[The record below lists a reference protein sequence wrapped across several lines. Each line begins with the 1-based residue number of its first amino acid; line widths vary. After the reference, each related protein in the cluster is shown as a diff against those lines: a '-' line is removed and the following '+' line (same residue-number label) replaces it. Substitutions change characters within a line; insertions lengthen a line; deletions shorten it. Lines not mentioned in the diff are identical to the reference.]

1 VSALNSC
8 CPSSKR
14 ARTRVKSIAQS
25 LRWSTPRLDVN
36 VEHLVLHI
44 GIGLRAGELVDFS
57 LVYQV
62 PYLRLDLLVPLSL
75 VAVVAVQ
82 VLSAGVRGE
91 GINRQAAKQAKQADA
106 RRRRARSAQ
115 AHARRANPDT
125 QSIAQNAIGCLDPLP
140 SAAAAGWREPGKQA
154 DARRTRTAQARARAL
169 SRQARQASA
178 HGAGAQAHLCTLLR
192 RVLEALL
199 EVVDH
204 AAPVS
209 REPRCLPAF
218 VLPFGMR

>member
-1 VSALNSC
+1 MSALNSC

-154 DARRTRTAQARARAL
+154 DARRTRRRRARARSAGKPGKQAHTAQARKL
-169 SRQARQASA
+169 
-178 HGAGAQAHLCTLLR
+178 T
-192 RVLEALL
+192 
-199 EVVDH
+199 
-204 AAPVS
+204 
-209 REPRCLPAF
+209 F
-218 VLPFGMR
+218 VLCSVECWKRFLRSWIMPPQFLESHDACPRLFCLSE